1 MWRLESAG
9 RRVGSACYFG
19 LWFLHTIV
27 PGASIMVFAISAL
40 VLPLIG
46 PDQILILLFIL
57 VTPVLKV
64 VFSSIAFSS
73 LHVLPYLRFGAAWT
87 VQCSQSIVFEWFS
100 KFS

>member
-1 MWRLESAG
+1 
-9 RRVGSACYFG
+9 
-19 LWFLHTIV
+19 
-27 PGASIMVFAISAL
+27 MVFAISAL

-73 LHVLPYLRFGAAWT
+73 LHVLPYLRFGAA
-87 VQCSQSIVFEWFS
+87 
-100 KFS
+100 